1 MHKTCERTHAKMGA
15 QVHYSTEQHHLL
27 ASQEPGITEIKHPG
41 TADTAHRRAQASL
54 QGRNRQ
60 KCIHKAR
67 ACAQPNTAAPCTHP
81 AKPHHQPGIMQKP
94 GIPAQQMQAR
104 AGLQERN
111 GPKPTRRARAHRPAT
126 SQRRVGRRRRGGG
139 APWFCERASGHVPA
153 TGAPMSLLFTGK
165 KPRGSLGVALEPP
178 NRDRQ
183 THPPIEALPHACRTH
198 RAKKSAP
205 SLSRRHPTTPF
216 VGAAPPPPMWATPHR
231 LRRGRIDEMD
241 TSRKPSTRP
250 ERRPSLQA
258 LR

>member
-27 ASQEPGITEIKHPG
+27 ASQEPGITDIKHPG

-94 GIPAQQMQAR
+94 GIPAQQMERTGTR
-104 AGLQERN
+104 ASGCRSGTGQNPLLEH
-111 GPKPTRRARAHRPAT
+111 AHTAPQPRSIAWE
-126 SQRRVGRRRRGGG
+126 GGGEAAMKGG
-139 APWFCERASGHVPA
+139 APWSARELLAGHVSFSWLRCRYFLLVRKEASGLA
-153 TGAPMSLLFTGK
+153 SGLRWRTQIAP
-165 KPRGSLGVALEPP
+165 
-178 NRDRQ
+178 DRP
-183 THPPIEALPHACRTH
+183 HPPSGALPHACRTH

-205 SLSRRHPTTPF
+205 SVGDPQPPPLWRRPTAPD
-216 VGAAPPPPMWATPHR
+216 VGDAPPPPSGA
-231 LRRGRIDEMD
+231 D
-241 TSRKPSTRP
+241 
-250 ERRPSLQA
+250 
-258 LR
+258 